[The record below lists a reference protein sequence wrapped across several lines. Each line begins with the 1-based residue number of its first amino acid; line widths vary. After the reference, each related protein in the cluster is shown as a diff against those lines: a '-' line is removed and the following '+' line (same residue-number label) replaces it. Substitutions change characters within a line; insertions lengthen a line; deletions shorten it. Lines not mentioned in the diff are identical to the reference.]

1 MALRST
7 WCAVARWAGLRWRRR
22 VMRSLAG
29 SLMPS
34 HGVLARSTG
43 ARRIIWGSR
52 AALTLTGR
60 QRHTKRTSCCV
71 RV

>member
-1 MALRST
+1 MGICST

-29 SLMPS
+29 ALMPS

-43 ARRIIWGSR
+43 ARRIICRR
-52 AALTLTGR
+52 AIPYVDR
-60 QRHTKRTSCCV
+60 QATTHKT
-71 RV
+71 